1 MKAIAIGVLG
11 LTLVHGTAAAQ
22 TPAEQAQILRDFQQG
37 VAEYAGHHHCL
48 AMFPTA
54 VSATAPAPRIFTLP
68 VAMVFRQLIAN
79 TLAERDGIA
88 AINGTATYGHAA
100 VLEPFPA
107 TELNEFPRVLQD
119 ALPSLPASLE
129 YRLIGHDLVIR
140 DRGADVVVAVLR
152 DALGNTLTI
161 SKR

>member
-1 MKAIAIGVLG
+1 MRAIAIGILG
-11 LTLVHGTAAAQ
+11 LALVHGSAAAQ

-37 VAEYAGHHHCL
+37 VEDYTERHHCL
-48 AMFPTA
+48 ALFPA
-54 VSATAPAPRIFTLP
+54 AISASTPASRIFTLP
-68 VAMVFRQLIAN
+68 VAMVFRQLIAR
-79 TLAERDGIA
+79 TLAERDGIT
-88 AINGTATYGHAA
+88 AINGTATHGHAA

-107 TELNEFPRVLQD
+107 TELTEFPRVLLD

-140 DRGADVVVAVLR
+140 DRDADVIVAVLR

-161 SKR
+161 NRR